1 MNETKPIELTITGL
15 HCAECATR
23 AEQAVA
29 ALPGVKVVRANLGT
43 GTLLVEP
50 TGAGPDLGAIRRRME
65 ALGHRLGDAGAPV
78 TSIFEVEGMHCADE
92 VAALERKL
100 SPFSGVQGITADIV
114 GRRLRVKHDP
124 AHLSRHEL
132 LQAISE
138 TGMTARAAGEGPRM
152 QPAPTFWRRNRRLV
166 LTTISGVL
174 TGFGMLLFLGGYPE
188 AITVPVYLV
197 AVLTGGFYVA
207 RSGLLAARQL
217 NLDINFLMSIAVIG
231 AIVIGEWAEA
241 AAITFLFALAEWLES
256 WSMDRARNAIRS
268 LMDLAPPQ
276 ALVRRNG
283 REQTLPVEE
292 VQLGDVLI
300 IKPGEK
306 IPLDGRVIKGAST
319 VNQAPITG
327 ESMPVEKQV
336 GSDVFAGTVNQ
347 QGTLEVDVTHL
358 AGDTTLARIIHL
370 VQEAQAQ
377 KAPSQRFVDAFAKY
391 YTPSVI
397 AGAVLIAS
405 VPPLFLGQP
414 FNDWFYRALVLL
426 VISCPCALVIS
437 TPVTIVSGLA
447 AAARSGVLIKGGRIL
462 EGLGRLQAI
471 AFDKTGTL
479 TRGVPAV
486 TDILV
491 VRSEFTDPSSQFRP
505 SSPFTVHSSQ
515 TESAPAVN
523 REPSTVNREEREL
536 LRIAAA
542 LEARSEHHL
551 GQAIVQ
557 KAQALGIAWPDVDEF
572 LAQTGRGV
580 QARIEGRTYFVGS
593 HRFAEEVGICSPDV
607 EAILADLERQGKTAV
622 VVGTE
627 MDAIGIIGI
636 ADQVR
641 ENLPETLRSLK
652 TTGVRRLVMLT
663 GDNRGTAEAVAKRLG
678 IDEYLADLLPKDKV
692 EKVRELTRRYGDVAM
707 VGDGVNDAPA
717 LAASSIGI
725 AMGAAGTD
733 QALETADVA
742 LMADDL
748 TQLPIAIAL
757 GRRAV
762 RVVKQ
767 NITLSLATKALF
779 LALAI
784 PGYATLWMAV
794 AADMGASLLVILNG
808 LRLLRTPTAVKI
820 QEVRVGSP

>member
-1 MNETKPIELTITGL
+1 MSSTPRSLEIRGV
-15 HCAECATR
+15 HCASCALDVER
-23 AEQAVA
+23 AITD
-29 ALPGVKVVRANLGT
+29 LPGVKAALVELGA
-43 GTLLVEP
+43 GRLLVEQE
-50 TGAGPDLGAIRRRME
+50 GDGPDLDAIRRRVE
-65 ALGHRLGDAGAPV
+65 ALGYQVGGTTFPL
-78 TSIFEVEGMHCADE
+78 TSVFEVEGMHCADE
-92 VAALERKL
+92 VAALERRL
-100 SPFSGVQGITADIV
+100 SPLSGVQGITADIV

-124 AHLSRHEL
+124 AHVSRHEL

-138 TGMTARAAGEGPRM
+138 TGMTAQAAGEGPRM

-174 TGFGMLLFLGGYPE
+174 TGIGMLLFLLGYSE
-188 AITVPVYLV
+188 TVTVPVYLA
-197 AVLTGGFYVA
+197 AVLTGGLYVA
-207 RSGLLAARQL
+207 RSGLIAARQWR
-217 NLDINFLMSIAVIG
+217 LDINFLMSVAVLG
-231 AIVIGEWAEA
+231 AMVIGEWAEA
-241 AAITFLFALAEWLES
+241 ATVAFLFALAELLES

-276 ALVRRNG
+276 ALIRRNG
-283 REQTLPVEE
+283 QEETLPVE
-292 VQLGDVLI
+292 VIRPGDILI

-306 IPLDGRVIKGAST
+306 IPLDGRVVRGASS
-319 VNQAPITG
+319 VSQAPITG

-336 GSDVFAGTVNQ
+336 GDDVFAGTINQ
-347 QGTLEVDVTHL
+347 QGTLEVEVTHL

-370 VQEAQAQ
+370 VEEAQAQ
-377 KAPSQRFVDAFAKY
+377 KAPSQRFVDQFAKY
-391 YTPSVI
+391 YTPLVI
-397 AGAVLIAS
+397 AAAMLITTI
-405 VPPLFLGQP
+405 PPLFFSQP
-414 FNDWFYRALVLL
+414 FDAWFYRALVLL

-447 AAARSGVLIKGGRIL
+447 AAARNGVLIKGGRYL
-462 EGLGRLQAI
+462 EEIGRLKAI

-479 TRGVPAV
+479 TRGIPAV
-486 TDILV
+486 TDIITV
-491 VRSEFTDPSSQFRP
+491 QGSSFMVHGSEKD
-505 SSPFTVHSSQ
+505 
-515 TESAPAVN
+515 SAPALN
-523 REPSTVNREEREL
+523 PEPSTLNPVQREL

-542 LEARSEHHL
+542 IEARSEHHL
-551 GQAIVQ
+551 GQAIV
-557 KAQALGIAWPDVDEF
+557 KKTRALGIEWPEVDEF

-580 QARIEGRTYFVGS
+580 QARVEGRTYFIGN
-593 HRFAEEVGICSPDV
+593 HRFAEEMGFCGPDV

-622 VVGTE
+622 VVGTDTE
-627 MDAIGIIGI
+627 AIGIIGI

-652 TTGVRRLVMLT
+652 TTGVRHLVMLT
-663 GDNRGTAEAVAKRLG
+663 GDNRGTAEAVARRLG
-678 IDEYLADLLPKDKV
+678 IDEYLADLLPEDKV
-692 EKVRELTRRYGDVAM
+692 DKVRDLTRRYGDVAM

-748 TQLPIAIAL
+748 SKLPFAIAL

-762 RVVKQ
+762 RAVKQ

-794 AADMGASLLVILNG
+794 AADMGASLMVIFNG
-808 LRLLRTPTAVKI
+808 LRLLQISER
-820 QEVRVGSP
+820 

>member
-1 MNETKPIELTITGL
+1 MSSTPRSLEIRGV
-15 HCAECATR
+15 HCASCALDVER
-23 AEQAVA
+23 AIAD
-29 ALPGVKVVRANLGT
+29 LPGVKAARVELGA
-43 GTLLVEP
+43 GRLLVEQE
-50 TGAGPDLGAIRRRME
+50 GDGPDLDAIRRRVE
-65 ALGHRLGDAGAPV
+65 ALGYQVGGSTFPL
-78 TSIFEVEGMHCADE
+78 TSVFEVEGMHCADE
-92 VAALERKL
+92 VAALERRL
-100 SPFSGVQGITADIV
+100 SPLSGVQGITADIV

-124 AHLSRHEL
+124 AHVSRHEL
-132 LQAISE
+132 VQAIGE

-174 TGFGMLLFLGGYPE
+174 TGFGMLLFLLGAEPGLTTPLYI
-188 AITVPVYLV
+188 A

-207 RSGLLAARQL
+207 KSGLLAARQRR
-217 NLDINFLMSIAVIG
+217 LDINFLMSVAVLG
-231 AIVIGEWAEA
+231 AMVIGEWAEA
-241 AAITFLFALAEWLES
+241 ATVAFLFALAELLES

-276 ALVRRNG
+276 ALIRRNG
-283 REQTLPVEE
+283 QEETLPVE
-292 VQLGDVLI
+292 VIRPGDILI

-306 IPLDGRVIKGAST
+306 IPLDGRVVRGASS
-319 VNQAPITG
+319 VSQAPITG

-336 GSDVFAGTVNQ
+336 GDDVFAGTINQ
-347 QGTLEVDVTHL
+347 QGTLEVEVTHL

-370 VQEAQAQ
+370 VEEAQAQ
-377 KAPSQRFVDAFAKY
+377 KAPSQRFVDQFAKY
-391 YTPSVI
+391 YTPLVI
-397 AGAVLIAS
+397 AAAMLITTI
-405 VPPLFLGQP
+405 PPLFFSQP
-414 FNDWFYRALVLL
+414 FDAWFYRALVLL

-447 AAARSGVLIKGGRIL
+447 AAARNGVLIKGGRYL
-462 EGLGRLQAI
+462 EEIGRLKAI

-479 TRGVPAV
+479 TRGIPAV
-486 TDILV
+486 TDIITV
-491 VRSEFTDPSSQFRP
+491 QGSSFMVHGSRSEQETPADR
-505 SSPFTVHSSQ
+505 T
-515 TESAPAVN
+515 APADAAIGHRSSVN
-523 REPSTVNREEREL
+523 PAEREI

-542 LEARSEHHL
+542 IEARSEHHL

-557 KAQALGIAWPDVDEF
+557 KTRALGIEWPEVDEF

-580 QARIEGRTYFVGS
+580 QARVEGRTYFIGN
-593 HRFAEEVGICSPDV
+593 HRFAEEMGFCGPDV

-622 VVGTE
+622 VVGTDTE
-627 MDAIGIIGI
+627 AIGIIGI

-652 TTGVRRLVMLT
+652 TTGVRHLVMLT
-663 GDNRGTAEAVAKRLG
+663 GDNRGTAEAVARRLG
-678 IDEYLADLLPKDKV
+678 IDEYLADLLPEDKV
-692 EKVRELTRRYGDVAM
+692 DKVRDLTRRYGDVAM

-748 TQLPIAIAL
+748 SKLPFAIAL

-762 RVVKQ
+762 RAVKQ

-794 AADMGASLLVILNG
+794 AADMGASLMVIFNG
-808 LRLLRTPTAVKI
+808 LRLLQMGER
-820 QEVRVGSP
+820 QHRHLRV

>member
-1 MNETKPIELTITGL
+1 MSSTPRSLEIRGV
-15 HCAECATR
+15 HCASCALDVER
-23 AEQAVA
+23 AITD
-29 ALPGVKVVRANLGT
+29 LPGVKAARVELGA
-43 GTLLVEP
+43 GRLLVEQE
-50 TGAGPDLGAIRRRME
+50 GDGPDLDAIRRRVE
-65 ALGHRLGDAGAPV
+65 ALGYQVGGSTFPL
-78 TSIFEVEGMHCADE
+78 TSVFEVEGMHCADE
-92 VAALERKL
+92 VAALERRL
-100 SPFSGVQGITADIV
+100 SPLSGVQGITADIV

-124 AHLSRHEL
+124 AHVSRHEL
-132 LQAISE
+132 VQAIGE

-174 TGFGMLLFLGGYPE
+174 TGFGMLLFLLGAEPGLTTPLYI
-188 AITVPVYLV
+188 A

-207 RSGLLAARQL
+207 KSGLLAARQRR
-217 NLDINFLMSIAVIG
+217 LDINFLMSIAVIG
-231 AIVIGEWAEA
+231 AMFIGEWAEA

-256 WSMDRARNAIRS
+256 WSMVRARRAIGS
-268 LMDLAPPQ
+268 LMELAPQ
-276 ALVRRNG
+276 EALVRRDG
-283 REQTLPVEE
+283 RELLLPVED
-292 VQLGDVLI
+292 VRLGDTLI
-300 IKPGEK
+300 VRPAEK
-306 IPLDGRVIKGAST
+306 IPLDGRVIRGAST

-336 GSDVFAGTVNQ
+336 GDDVFAGTINQ
-347 QGTLEVDVTHL
+347 QGTLEVEVTHL

-370 VQEAQAQ
+370 VEEAQAQ
-377 KAPSQRFVDAFAKY
+377 KAPSQRFVDQFAKY
-391 YTPSVI
+391 YTPLVI
-397 AGAVLIAS
+397 AAAMLITTI
-405 VPPLFLGQP
+405 PPLFFSQP
-414 FNDWFYRALVLL
+414 FDAWFYRALVLL

-447 AAARSGVLIKGGRIL
+447 AAARNGVLIKGGRYL
-462 EGLGRLQAI
+462 EEIGRLKAI

-479 TRGVPAV
+479 TRGIPAV
-486 TDILV
+486 TDIITV
-491 VRSEFTDPSSQFRP
+491 QGSSFMVHGSEKD
-505 SSPFTVHSSQ
+505 
-515 TESAPAVN
+515 SAFDS
-523 REPSTVNREEREL
+523 RLSTLDQKQREL
-536 LRIAAA
+536 LRITAAI
-542 LEARSEHHL
+542 EARSEHHL

-557 KAQALGIAWPDVDEF
+557 KTRALGIEWPEVDEF

-580 QARIEGRTYFVGS
+580 QARVEGRTYFIGN
-593 HRFAEEVGICSPDV
+593 HRFAEEMGFCGPDV

-622 VVGTE
+622 VVGTDTE
-627 MDAIGIIGI
+627 AIGIIGI

-652 TTGVRRLVMLT
+652 TTGVRHLVMLT
-663 GDNRGTAEAVAKRLG
+663 GDNRGTAEAVARRLG
-678 IDEYLADLLPKDKV
+678 IDEYLADLLPEDKV
-692 EKVRELTRRYGDVAM
+692 DKVRDLTRRYGDVAM

-748 TQLPIAIAL
+748 SKLPFAIAL

-762 RVVKQ
+762 RAVKQ

-794 AADMGASLLVILNG
+794 AADMGASLMVIFNG
-808 LRLLRTPTAVKI
+808 LRLLQMGER
-820 QEVRVGSP
+820 QHRHLRV